1 MALDIVHKK
10 SGVSQRLPVAS
21 DLGLGEIAV
30 NYNADGPF
38 LTCKDTAGNVR
49 KINNIWVS
57 ATAPNGASP
66 GDPWLDTSVTPARLF
81 IYQDSS
87 TQFTPAITIN
97 TATPSSTGTVQL
109 ASATDITNGSPGRVV
124 DASQLQSEISSFLVG
139 VNATS
144 PLVVGGTSTQ
154 PNISI
159 APGTAGQIFRTNAQ
173 GNAVEFTSD
182 LSVPGNLDVI
192 GDVYVGPGAPSFP
205 SLTIHSN
212 GEITAGAY
220 NNINV
225 GRGGNSVV
233 TNTSVGTENLES
245 NTTGASNSSFGKQ
258 SLQSNT
264 TGNSNSSFGRQSL
277 QSNTEASDNTSVG
290 HQSLQAN
297 TLGNANTSV
306 GRSALSSNLTGNE
319 NTAVGYSSLIDCTTG
334 SYNVAVGKFTAAD
347 LIGGSNNTVVGSSA
361 LRLSTTG
368 EFNVAL
374 GESAAYYFSGNNNT
388 VLGAY
393 LGNSSETAISDTV
406 VISAGRTE
414 KLRIN
419 STGSLLFGG
428 SLPASPNIQ
437 FDSSGDGSFAGSVT
451 ITGDLTVNGTT
462 TTLDTQNLRVEDKN
476 IELGVVASP
485 TNTTADLG
493 GITLK
498 GATDKTFR
506 WLQSGE
512 NWKSSEHLDLAINK
526 EYRIA
531 GTRVLDATSLGAGI
545 VGSSL
550 TSVGTIATGAWQG
563 TAVGV
568 AYGGTGQTTYANGE
582 ILVGTSSGS
591 LAKATITGG
600 TGLTTVNASGSIT
613 LNLDNTA
620 VTPGSYTNAAI
631 TVDQQG
637 RITAA
642 SNGSAGSYLTASD
655 IGVTVE
661 AFDAATVK
669 EDENQTFTKA
679 QRGSITALTDAAN
692 IAINLNEN
700 NFYSVTLAGNRTLD
714 NPTNLTAGQSG
725 CIFITQDGTGNRT
738 LAFGS
743 NYDFAGGI
751 TPALSVNP
759 GAVDVLSYV
768 VRLDGATPS
777 IICSLTNN
785 FS

>member
-57 ATAPNGASP
+57 ATAPTGASP

-81 IYQDSS
+81 VYQDSS
-87 TQFTPAITIN
+87 TQFTPAITVN
-97 TATPSSTGTVQL
+97 TATSSASGTVQL

-124 DASQLQSEISSFLVG
+124 DASQLQAEIGSFLVG

-144 PLVVGGTSTQ
+144 PLAVGGNSTQ

-159 APGTAGQIFRTNAQ
+159 TPGTAGQILRTNAQ

-182 LSVPGNLDVI
+182 LSVPGDLEVI
-192 GDVYVGPGAPSFP
+192 GDVSVGPGAPSSP

-220 NNINV
+220 NNIDIS
-225 GRGGNSVV
+225 RGGNSVLS
-233 TNTSVGTENLES
+233 NTSVGVQNLGS
-245 NTTGASNSSFGKQ
+245 NTTGTGNSSFGKK
-258 SLQSNT
+258 SLE
-264 TGNSNSSFGRQSL
+264 
-277 QSNTEASDNTSVG
+277 SNTEGSGNTSVG
-290 HQSLQAN
+290 LKSLQAN
-297 TLGNANTSV
+297 TTGFHNTSV
-306 GRSALSSNLTGNE
+306 GESA
-319 NTAVGYSSLIDCTTG
+319 LIDCTTG
-334 SYNVAVGKFTAAD
+334 SRNVAVGNKAAGD
-347 LIGGSNNTVVGSSA
+347 LIGGENNTALGVGA

-368 EFNVAL
+368 EYNVAL
-374 GESAAYYFSGNNNT
+374 GHDSAYHFSGNNNT
-388 VLGAY
+388 VIGAY
-393 LGNSSETAISDTV
+393 RGNSSETAISDTV
-406 VISAGRTE
+406 VISAGRAE

-419 STGSLLFGG
+419 SNGSLIFGG
-428 SLPASPNIQ
+428 SLPANPNIQ
-437 FDSSGDGSFAGSVT
+437 LDDNGDGAFAGSVT
-451 ITGDLTVNGTT
+451 IAGDLTVSGTT
-462 TTLDTQNLRVEDKN
+462 TTLDTQNLLVEDKN

-506 WLQSGE
+506 WLQSRE
-512 NWKSSEHLDLAINK
+512 NWRSSEHLDLALNK

-531 GTRVLDATSLGAGI
+531 ETKVLDATSLGTGI

-550 TSVGTIATGAWQG
+550 TSVGTIAIGSWQG
-563 TAVGV
+563 TEVGV
-568 AYGGTGQTTYANGE
+568 AYGGTGQTTYTDGE
-582 ILVGTSSGS
+582 LLVGTSSGS
-591 LAKATITGG
+591 LAKATLTGG

-613 LNLDNTA
+613 LNLDDTA

-679 QRGSITALTDAAN
+679 QRGSITALADAAN
-692 IAINLNEN
+692 IAVNLNEN
-700 NFYSVTLAGNRTLD
+700 NFYSVTLGGNRTLD
-714 NPTNLTAGQSG
+714 NPTNLAAGQSG
-725 CIFITQDGTGNRT
+725 CIFISQDGVGGRT

-751 TPALSVNP
+751 TPALSAAP

-768 VRLDGATPS
+768 VRLAGVSPS
-777 IICSLTNN
+777 IICTLATN